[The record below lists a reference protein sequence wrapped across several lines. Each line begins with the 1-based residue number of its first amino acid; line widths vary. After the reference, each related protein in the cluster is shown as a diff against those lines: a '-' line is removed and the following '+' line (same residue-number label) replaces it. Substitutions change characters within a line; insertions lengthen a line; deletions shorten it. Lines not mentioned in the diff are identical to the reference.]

1 MPVSP
6 ERQRQLRLI
15 KKHKDAANNG
25 PAHISQAMISM
36 HAALK
41 AFESVNDII
50 SVDSQPLLNP
60 SELQLLSEAMGAV
73 KSDRLRGLFQKLY
86 QYHAM

>member
-1 MPVSP
+1 
-6 ERQRQLRLI
+6 
-15 KKHKDAANNG
+15 
-25 PAHISQAMISM
+25 M

>member
-6 ERQRQLRLI
+6 QRQRQLRLI
-15 KKHKDAANNG
+15 RKRQGTSNG
-25 PAHISQAMISM
+25 VPIHISHAMISM